1 MLREFSKFK
10 GWVVLEFFLTHP
22 STKIHFKE
30 VVRTL
35 KISPR
40 TAFTYLKTLRDDGIL
55 KEERAGN
62 LTIFS
67 LNNESPSVKALK
79 RAHFLLTLDEL
90 KFTDALLEK
99 NPNVISFVLY
109 GSYADGS
116 YDERSDIDFLMIG
129 RIGKADKAPFRRIE
143 ELTKKDV
150 LVTCI
155 SAAEWRKKA
164 EKKDPFCSNIVK
176 NHVLLYGADLVV
188 G

>member
-1 MLREFSKFK
+1 MLQEFNKFK
-10 GWVVLEFFLTHP
+10 GWSILEFFLTHP

-30 VVRTL
+30 AVRTL

-40 TAFTYLKTLRDDGIL
+40 TVLIYLKTLRNDGIL
-55 KEERAGN
+55 NEERVGN

-99 NPNVISFVLY
+99 NPDVISFVLY

-116 YDERSDIDFLMIG
+116 YDEGSDIDFLIVG
-129 RIGKADKAPFRRIE
+129 QLGKADKAPFRRIE

-150 LVTCI
+150 LVTCT

-164 EKKDPFCSNIVK
+164 KKKDPFYSNIVK

-188 G
+188 E